1 MRHCGCLTSVL
12 RRNEDKCPRPQ
23 RFSVFQ
29 LPFARRGAKEDRAAQ
44 GGEQELVF
52 PLRFASSLL
61 SLSSHPLTLLSEKHL
76 FLKVC
81 TAATNCA
88 VHALYTLLRRVQSFA
103 STELLTCTRRW
114 RRLRSPARPAPS
126 PPLLSVSASLSPSV
140 RNTD

>member
-1 MRHCGCLTSVL
+1 MVVSLRCSVGTRISVPVHSGFQCFNCPSQEEEL
-12 RRNEDKCPRPQ
+12 RKNELHKEVSKNL
-23 RFSVFQ
+23 FF
-29 LPFARRGAKEDRAAQ
+29 PFASH
-44 GGEQELVF
+44 L
-52 PLRFASSLL
+52 LSSL

-140 RNTD
+140 RNTE